1 MSILNRSIHF
11 TRNLFDFLLKTSGF
25 GVNTVMQE
33 GNPECVEKIIND
45 LGLHIIVS
53 EEDME
58 QIPKDG
64 TFMTISNHPFGGI
77 DGIILLH
84 ILLSK
89 RPDFKIL
96 ATPILWKI
104 YPLVDNFIR
113 FDTSKR
119 RSEVK
124 PSLSGMRQVVAHSG
138 KGHPLGFFPAGEVAS
153 YDPDTKMVSDKRWK
167 TAYLKLLRSLD
178 VPIVPVYFQG
188 KNNNLYNLASSIH
201 PILGS
206 AGEFFG
212 KKKEVRVR
220 IGSPILPKETDG
232 IEDLDK
238 YGRYLRAKT
247 HALESQIEV
256 KKFFFKTGFRHTKEP
271 DKIIEPVSLDLLKKE
286 IEKIKD
292 EYELFTTEKYTVYVA
307 PTLEI
312 PNIHREI
319 GRVREMT
326 FRAVG
331 EGTNQSIDIDEF
343 DLYYHQL
350 FIWDNEDEQIVGAYR
365 VGKGKEI
372 ISKFGVKGFYIR
384 SLFKMHKDLI
394 PVLEESI
401 ELGRSFIVEKYQRKP
416 MSLFLLWKGI
426 LYFLLKHPEYRYL
439 IGPVSISNEFS
450 KFSKDLIIKFLKQN
464 HYNHEMGRL
473 ITPRKKFKVH
483 SRYDT
488 DIVLEKARNDI
499 NIVDRFISDIEPENY
514 RMPVLLKKYLKQ
526 NAKLIGFNIDPK
538 FNNALDGLII
548 LDLFEVPFN
557 MIENLS
563 KEVNDNSI
571 LERFKISEEERKAE
585 NEARAIKG
593 DSQEKKDE

>member
-11 TRNLFDFLLKTSGF
+11 TKNLFDFLLKNSGF
-25 GVNTVMQE
+25 GANTVVQE
-33 GNPECVEKIIND
+33 GNPEYVEKIIND
-45 LGLHIIVS
+45 LGLNIIVS

-58 QIPKDG
+58 QIPKEG
-64 TFMTISNHPFGGI
+64 TFATVSNHPLGGI

-84 ILLSK
+84 ILLDK

-104 YPLVDNFIR
+104 YPLGDYFIR
-113 FDTSKR
+113 FDSSRR

-167 TAYLKLLRSLD
+167 TAYLKLLRSLE

-188 KNNNLYNLASSIH
+188 KNSNLYNLASSIH

-220 IGSPILPKETDG
+220 IGSPIMPKETDG

-256 KKFFFKTGFRHTKEP
+256 KKFFFKTGFRQTKEP
-271 DKIIEPVSLDLLKKE
+271 DEVIDPVPLELLKNE
-286 IEKIKD
+286 INKIKED
-292 EYELFTTEKYTVYVA
+292 YELFTTEKYTVYVA

-319 GRVREMT
+319 GRVREIT

-372 ISKFGVKGFYIR
+372 ISKFGMKGFYIR

-473 ITPRKKFKVH
+473 VTPRKRFKVH

-499 NIVDRFISDIEPENY
+499 NILDRFISDIEPENY

-571 LERFKISEEERKAE
+571 LERFKISEEEKKAE
-585 NEARAIKG
+585 KEEEAKKESAG
-593 DSQEKKDE
+593 EKKDE